1 MKKDIKTFLYILFT
15 TILAV
20 VVLWD
25 PVSSR
30 AQFGGF
36 GGFGGISFG
45 NLSNAVKTEF
55 IAPLMKQ
62 TEQLAAGDGQK
73 SQTEASYTDS
83 KLNVDTVNASND
95 LIIDE
100 GIEQARVTKLG
111 CEYISMNKDIP
122 NQRAKRKSDQR
133 VMAQSIHDNATG
145 RAGTPGGL
153 SEPERLRY
161 DIANLRE
168 RCTGQEAN
176 NALAELCDTDTDPEK
191 LYSDISP
198 ETLLGSSTA
207 TNPEE
212 VTNYVTNRIR
222 PLPQLTPEVVT
233 DENQRDDY
241 ATTYQRLVREKRV
254 LADDLAAIAS
264 TRLPGPDGGTEQMRN
279 MLRND
284 LKLDEEQIDE
294 LVPEGSGISEDM
306 RLEVMTKM
314 FTARPQFY
322 TGLITNQAGVARVR
336 SQLSALDVYLN
347 SRIAEMKEIRT
358 RQEAL
363 IATRQARR
371 NIERNNAVILS
382 R

>member
-1 MKKDIKTFLYILFT
+1 
-15 TILAV
+15 
-20 VVLWD
+20 
-25 PVSSR
+25 
-30 AQFGGF
+30 
-36 GGFGGISFG
+36 
-45 NLSNAVKTEF
+45 
-55 IAPLMKQ
+55 
-62 TEQLAAGDGQK
+62 
-73 SQTEASYTDS
+73 
-83 KLNVDTVNASND
+83 
-95 LIIDE
+95 
-100 GIEQARVTKLG
+100 
-111 CEYISMNKDIP
+111 
-122 NQRAKRKSDQR
+122 
-133 VMAQSIHDNATG
+133 
-145 RAGTPGGL
+145 
-153 SEPERLRY
+153 
-161 DIANLRE
+161 
-168 RCTGQEAN
+168 

-233 DENQRDDY
+233 NENQRDDY

-347 SRIAEMKEIRT
+347 
-358 RQEAL
+358 
-363 IATRQARR
+363 
-371 NIERNNAVILS
+371 
-382 R
+382 